1 MTEDYE
7 AKLEAG
13 LKYQD
18 FIMERMHL
26 IGTILQPYSSR
37 EGQKNGENMFG
48 LEIKHDRKMQKTG
61 NICIEVQEKACERD
75 GPYVPSGIFRSD
87 NTWLYGI
94 GDYSLFWIFA
104 KSTLRN
110 LHARVRELGLREYQK
125 PTSMGFL
132 LPVTFV
138 EIKNLYARK
147 VLFDFDGKIKEV
159 QVGGDK
165 APLNLAAIPVPQD
178 FQMRLFP

>member
-1 MTEDYE
+1 MTEDYKE
-7 AKLEAG
+7 KLEAG
-13 LKYQD
+13 LDYQD

-26 IGTILQPYSSR
+26 IGTILQPYASK
-37 EGQKNGENMFG
+37 EGQRRGENMFG

-61 NICIEVQEKACERD
+61 NICIEVQEKACVRD

-110 LHARVRELGLREYQK
+110 LHAKVPELGLRTYKKE
-125 PTSMGFL
+125 TSVGFL
-132 LPVTFV
+132 LPCTFA

-159 QVGGDK
+159 QVGGEK
-165 APLNLAAIPVPQD
+165 TPLDLASIPVPQD
-178 FQMRLFP
+178 FQMRMNF